1 MLTEIYS
8 ITRYWVY
15 LRVACKGKPTL
26 LSMANLEL
34 QRYND
39 FLFLINTL
47 SYKREI
53 SQIYRGDSLENL
65 CKKLNIEYLEENTDT
80 NLICER
86 LFMVGEKA
94 KRFYIDDSSFEINNY
109 EDAVFEKIIKYYKD
123 SIKNKNR
130 NVKYFFDRNS
140 ILRDFFSDKSNKHIF
155 KEKIRET
162 SEFEKL
168 AIRDYYLTLLHQLAA
183 INYKNKSHFVSTS
196 KDYRIAEEFSK
207 SKKQVHRI
215 ILHCW
220 QPIKNERNTVK
231 KFKLPT
237 YIFHPFQY
245 QKEYS
250 LLGGILPHFIHMIE
264 FCYQNKFVPNP
275 NIFNQ
280 DINDYTF
287 SYGLD
292 IDQSNFFEMLELTN
306 YKRSITTNGSV
317 YWENST
323 NS

>member
-1 MLTEIYS
+1 MT
-8 ITRYWVY
+8 
-15 LRVACKGKPTL
+15 
-26 LSMANLEL
+26 NLEL
-34 QRYND
+34 QRYNN

-65 CKKLNIEYLEENTDT
+65 CNKLNVQYLEENTDL

-86 LFMVGEKA
+86 LFIVGEKA
-94 KRFYIDDSSFEINNY
+94 KRYYIDDNSFKINDY
-109 EDAVFEKIIKYYKD
+109 EDAVFKIIIKYFKD
-123 SIKNKNR
+123 SIKNKNESI
-130 NVKYFFDRNS
+130 KYFFERNS
-140 ILRDFFSDKSNKHIF
+140 SLRDFFNDKNNKRIF
-155 KEKIRET
+155 QEKIRNA
-162 SEFEKL
+162 SDLEKL

-196 KDYRIAEEFSK
+196 RDYEIADSFSK
-207 SKKQVHRI
+207 SKKEKYRV

-220 QPIKNERNTVK
+220 QPIRNEKNIVK
-231 KFKLPT
+231 KFNLPT
-237 YIFHPFQY
+237 YSCHPFQY

-264 FCYQNKFVPNP
+264 FCHQNKFVPNP

-280 DINDYTF
+280 DINEY
-287 SYGLD
+287 SLYYGLD
-292 IDQSNFFEMLELTN
+292 IDQNNFLEIFKLTN
-306 YKRSITTNGSV
+306 YKRSITTNGNV

-323 NS
+323 K